1 MALRIKA
8 EYVNGKLNPLEPL
21 ELREGAVV
29 TVSITEEPE
38 SQGHETILDATD
50 RLLSAAPADT
60 WDNAPTDG
68 AMNYRHYLY
77 GHPREED

>member
-8 EYVNGKLNPLEPL
+8 QYVNGKLNPLEPL
-21 ELREGAVV
+21 EMDEGTVV

-38 SQGHETILDATD
+38 SQRHETILEATD
-50 RLLSAAPADT
+50 RLLGSAPAGT

-68 AMNYRHYLY
+68 ARNYRHYLY
-77 GHPREED
+77 GHPREEE